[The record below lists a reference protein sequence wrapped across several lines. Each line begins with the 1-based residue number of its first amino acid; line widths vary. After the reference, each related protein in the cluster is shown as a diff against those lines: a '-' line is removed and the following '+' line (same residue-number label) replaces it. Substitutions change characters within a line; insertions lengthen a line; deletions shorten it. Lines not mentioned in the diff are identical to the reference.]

1 MKQLKSRSQD
11 LRSLFENNIT
21 IEYVAETLKAVPAQ
35 ADVVEVLHWMQ
46 AQDFDVVGIESG
58 DGISAYLERSSLM
71 KANAGKC
78 GDYQRVF
85 HPREL
90 IAISTPLMKLLPI
103 LQQTPRL
110 FVLDCN
116 QVTGIITCGDLQK
129 APARMLLFGLVTLLE
144 MNLLRL
150 VRLYYPHDTW
160 QQILKPERLE
170 AAQRLWRES
179 QERNEATDLLDYL
192 QFCDK
197 RELVLNQPELLLQL
211 GLKSK
216 RFGER
221 FLKSAEQLRNRLA
234 HAQSLVS
241 GSSWT
246 ELIALAQ
253 SMEALLIRCE
263 QVEQEDLHRRSEFF

>member
-11 LRSLFENNIT
+11 LRSLFENSIT
-21 IEYVAETLKAVPAQ
+21 IEYVAEPLKAVDAEV
-35 ADVVEVLHWMQ
+35 DVTEVLHWMQ
-46 AQDFDVVGIESG
+46 LQDFDVVGVETEEIITG
-58 DGISAYLERSSLM
+58 YVQRSTLINKKS
-71 KANAGKC
+71 GKC
-78 GDYQRVF
+78 GDYQQVF
-85 HPREL
+85 HPQEL

-129 APARMLLFGLVTLLE
+129 APVRMLLFGLVTLLE

-150 VRLYYPHDTW
+150 VRLYYPQNSW
-160 QQILKPERLE
+160 QQVLKPDRIE
-170 AAQRLWRES
+170 AAQKLWRES

-197 RELVLNQPELLLQL
+197 RDLILHQTELILQL

-216 RFGER
+216 RAGER
-221 FLKSAEQLRNRLA
+221 LLKSAEHLRNRLA
-234 HAQSLVS
+234 HAQNLVT

-246 ELIALAQ
+246 ELISLAAE
-253 SMEALLIRCE
+253 MERLLVRCE
-263 QVEQEDLHRRSEFF
+263 EIE

>member
-1 MKQLKSRSQD
+1 MKHLKSRSQD

-21 IEYVAETLKAVPAQ
+21 IEYVAEPLKAMPAD
-35 ADVVEVLHWMQ
+35 AEVIEVLHWME
-46 AQDFDVVGIESG
+46 AQNFDVIGVERSDTITG
-58 DGISAYLERSSLM
+58 YLERSSLIQG
-71 KANAGKC
+71 KSSKC
-78 GDYQRVF
+78 GDYERVF
-85 HPREL
+85 HPKEL

-116 QVTGIITCGDLQK
+116 QVSGIVTCGDLQK

-150 VRLYYPHDTW
+150 VRLYYPQDSW
-160 QQILKPERLE
+160 QPVLKKERLE
-170 AAQRLWRES
+170 IAQRLWRES

-197 RELVLNQPELLLQL
+197 RELVLNQPELLEHLE
-211 GLKSK
+211 LKSK

-234 HAQSLVS
+234 HAQNLVT

-246 ELIALAQ
+246 ELISLAEA
-253 SMEALLIRCE
+253 MEMLLIRCE
-263 QVEQEDLHRRSEFF
+263 EVE

>member
-1 MKQLKSRSQD
+1 MKYLKSRSQD

-21 IEYVAETLKAVPAQ
+21 IEYVAEPLKAMPAD
-35 ADVVEVLHWMQ
+35 AEVTEVLHWMQ
-46 AQDFDVVGIESG
+46 ARNFDVIGVETGDIISG
-58 DGISAYLERSSLM
+58 YVERSSLM
-71 KANAGKC
+71 QGKEGKC
-78 GDYQRVF
+78 SDYQRVF
-85 HPREL
+85 HPKEL
-90 IAISTPLMKLLPI
+90 IAISTPLIKLLPI

-116 QVTGIITCGDLQK
+116 QVSGIVTCGDLQK
-129 APARMLLFGLVTLLE
+129 APVRMLLFGLVTLLE

-150 VRLYYPHDTW
+150 VRIYYPQDSW
-160 QQILKPERLE
+160 QKVLKPERLE
-170 AAQRLWRES
+170 VAQRLWRES

-197 RELVLNQPELLLQL
+197 RELILNQPELLDQL

-234 HAQSLVS
+234 HAQNLVT

-246 ELIALAQ
+246 ELISLAEA
-253 SMEALLIRCE
+253 MEKLLIHCE
-263 QVEQEDLHRRSEFF
+263 EVE

>member
-21 IEYVAETLKAVPAQ
+21 IEYVAEPLKAVSAEAQ
-35 ADVVEVLHWMQ
+35 VTEVLHWMQ
-46 AQDFDVVGIESG
+46 LQDFDVVGVETGDSISG
-58 DGISAYLERSSLM
+58 YVERATLM
-71 KANAGKC
+71 QGNSGKC

-85 HPREL
+85 HTKEL
-90 IAISTPLMKLLPI
+90 VAISTPLIKLLPI

-129 APARMLLFGLVTLLE
+129 APVRMLLFGLVTLLE

-150 VRLYYPHDTW
+150 VRLYYPQDSW
-160 QQILKPERLE
+160 QLVLKPERLE
-170 AAQRLWRES
+170 AAQKLWRES
-179 QERNEATDLLDYL
+179 RERNEATDLLDYL

-197 RELVLNQPELLLQL
+197 RDLVLNQPELFQQL

-216 RFGER
+216 RFGEK
-221 FLKSAEQLRNRLA
+221 FLKSAEHLRNQLA

-246 ELIALAQ
+246 ELISLAEA
-253 SMEALLIRCE
+253 MEKLLIRCE
-263 QVEQEDLHRRSEFF
+263 EVE

>member
-1 MKQLKSRSQD
+1 MKHLKSRSQD

-21 IEYVAETLKAVPAQ
+21 IEYVAEPLKAMPAD
-35 ADVVEVLHWMQ
+35 AEVIEVLHWME
-46 AQDFDVVGIESG
+46 AQNFDVIGVERSHTITG
-58 DGISAYLERSSLM
+58 YLERSSLIQG
-71 KANAGKC
+71 KSSKC
-78 GDYQRVF
+78 GDYERVF
-85 HPREL
+85 HPKEL

-116 QVTGIITCGDLQK
+116 QVSGIVTCGDLQK

-150 VRLYYPHDTW
+150 VRLYYPQDSW
-160 QQILKPERLE
+160 QPVLKKERLE
-170 AAQRLWRES
+170 IAQRLWRES

-197 RELVLNQPELLLQL
+197 RELVLNQPELLEHLE
-211 GLKSK
+211 LKSK

-234 HAQSLVS
+234 HAQNLVT

-246 ELIALAQ
+246 ELISLAEA
-253 SMEALLIRCE
+253 MEMLLIRCE
-263 QVEQEDLHRRSEFF
+263 EVE

>member
-21 IEYVAETLKAVPAQ
+21 IEYVAEPLKAMPAN
-35 ADVVEVLHWMQ
+35 AEVTEVLHWMQ
-46 AQDFDVVGIESG
+46 AHNFDVIGVETEDTISG
-58 DGISAYLERSSLM
+58 YVERSSLIEG
-71 KANAGKC
+71 KSRKC

-85 HPREL
+85 HPKEL
-90 IAISTPLMKLLPI
+90 IAISTPLIKLLPI
-103 LQQTPRL
+103 LQQTQRL

-116 QVTGIITCGDLQK
+116 QVNGIVTCGDLQK

-150 VRLYYPHDTW
+150 VRIYYPEDSW
-160 QQILKPERLE
+160 QKVLKPERLE
-170 AAQRLWRES
+170 VAQRLWRES

-197 RELVLNQPELLLQL
+197 RELILNQPELLQQL
-211 GLKSK
+211 GLKYK

-234 HAQSLVS
+234 HAQNLVS
-241 GSSWT
+241 GSSWA
-246 ELIALAQ
+246 ELISLAEA
-253 SMEALLIRCE
+253 METLLILCE
-263 QVEQEDLHRRSEFF
+263 GVE

>member
-1 MKQLKSRSQD
+1 MKHLKSRSQD

-21 IEYVAETLKAVPAQ
+21 IEYVAEPLKAMPAD
-35 ADVVEVLHWMQ
+35 AEVTKVLHWMQ
-46 AQDFDVVGIESG
+46 EKNFDVIGVETGDIISG
-58 DGISAYLERSSLM
+58 YVERSNLIQG
-71 KANAGKC
+71 KAGKC
-78 GDYQRVF
+78 SDYQRVF
-85 HPREL
+85 HPKEL
-90 IAISTPLMKLLPI
+90 IAISTPLIKLLPI

-116 QVTGIITCGDLQK
+116 QVSGIVTCGDLQK

-150 VRLYYPHDTW
+150 VRIYYPQDSW
-160 QQILKPERLE
+160 QKVLKPERLE
-170 AAQRLWRES
+170 VAQRLWRES

-197 RELVLNQPELLLQL
+197 RELILNQPELLQQL

-234 HAQSLVS
+234 HAQNLVS
-241 GSSWT
+241 GSSWI
-246 ELIALAQ
+246 ELISLAEA
-253 SMEALLIRCE
+253 MEKLLILCE
-263 QVEQEDLHRRSEFF
+263 EVE

>member
-1 MKQLKSRSQD
+1 MKHLKSRSQD

-21 IEYVAETLKAVPAQ
+21 IEYVAEPLKAMPAD
-35 ADVVEVLHWMQ
+35 AEVIEVLHWME
-46 AQDFDVVGIESG
+46 AQNFDVIGVERSDTITG
-58 DGISAYLERSSLM
+58 YLERSSLIEG
-71 KANAGKC
+71 KSSKC
-78 GDYQRVF
+78 GDYERVF
-85 HPREL
+85 HPKEL

-116 QVTGIITCGDLQK
+116 QVSGIVTCGDLQK

-150 VRLYYPHDTW
+150 VRLYYPQDSW
-160 QQILKPERLE
+160 QPVLKKERLE
-170 AAQRLWRES
+170 IAQRLWRES

-197 RELVLNQPELLLQL
+197 RELVLNQPELLEHLE
-211 GLKSK
+211 LKSK

-234 HAQSLVS
+234 HAQNLVT

-246 ELIALAQ
+246 ELISLAEA
-253 SMEALLIRCE
+253 MEMLLIRCE
-263 QVEQEDLHRRSEFF
+263 EVE

>member
-1 MKQLKSRSQD
+1 MKHLKSRSQD

-21 IEYVAETLKAVPAQ
+21 IEYVAEALKAVPAE
-35 ADVVEVLHWMQ
+35 AEVVEVLGWMRS
-46 AQDFDVVGIESG
+46 QDFDVVGVETGDTITGYIER
-58 DGISAYLERSSLM
+58 ASLVQV
-71 KANAGKC
+71 KSGKC

-85 HPREL
+85 HPKEL

-103 LQQTPRL
+103 LQQNPRL

-116 QVTGIITCGDLQK
+116 QVSGIITCGDLQK
-129 APARMLLFGLVTLLE
+129 APVRMLLFGLVTLLE

-150 VRLYYPHDTW
+150 VRLYYPQDAW
-160 QQILKPERLE
+160 QKVLKSDRLE
-170 AAQRLWRES
+170 VARRLWRES

-197 RELVLNQPELLLQL
+197 RELVLHQPELLEQL
-211 GLKSK
+211 ELKSK
-216 RFGER
+216 RAGER

-241 GSSWT
+241 GSSWND
-246 ELIALAQ
+246 LISLAEA
-253 SMEALLIRCE
+253 MEKLLIRCE
-263 QVEQEDLHRRSEFF
+263 EIE

>member
-1 MKQLKSRSQD
+1 MMKHLKSTSQD
-11 LRSLFENNIT
+11 LRNLFESSIT
-21 IEYVAETLKAVPAQ
+21 IEYVAESLKAVSAEES
-35 ADVVEVLHWMQ
+35 VTEVLHWMKM
-46 AQDFDVVGIESG
+46 QDFDVVGIKTGEKITG
-58 DGISAYLERSSLM
+58 YVERSSLISA
-71 KANAGKC
+71 KSGKC
-78 GDYQRVF
+78 SDYQRLF
-85 HPREL
+85 HPQEL
-90 IAISTPLMKLLPI
+90 IAISTPLLKLLPI

-116 QVTGIITCGDLQK
+116 QVSGIITCGDLQK

-150 VRLYYPHDTW
+150 VRLYYPQDSW
-160 QQILKPERLE
+160 QKILKPERLE
-170 AAQRLWRES
+170 VAQKLWRES

-197 RELVLNQPELLLQL
+197 RELVLNQPELLQQL

-234 HAQSLVS
+234 HAQNLVS
-241 GSSWT
+241 ASSWI
-246 ELIALAQ
+246 ELISLAEA
-253 SMEALLIRCE
+253 MEILLIRCE
-263 QVEQEDLHRRSEFF
+263 DIE

>member
-1 MKQLKSRSQD
+1 MKHLKSRSQD

-21 IEYVAETLKAVPAQ
+21 IEYVAEPLKAMPAD
-35 ADVVEVLHWMQ
+35 AEVIEVLHWME
-46 AQDFDVVGIESG
+46 AQNFDVIGVERSDTITG
-58 DGISAYLERSSLM
+58 YLERSSLIQG
-71 KANAGKC
+71 KSSKC
-78 GDYQRVF
+78 GDYERVF
-85 HPREL
+85 HPKEL

-116 QVTGIITCGDLQK
+116 QVSGIVTCGDLQK

-150 VRLYYPHDTW
+150 VRLYYPQDSW
-160 QQILKPERLE
+160 QAVLKKERLE
-170 AAQRLWRES
+170 IAQRLWRES

-197 RELVLNQPELLLQL
+197 RELVLNQPELLEHLE
-211 GLKSK
+211 LKSK

-234 HAQSLVS
+234 HAQNLVT

-246 ELIALAQ
+246 ELISLAEA
-253 SMEALLIRCE
+253 MEMLLIRCE
-263 QVEQEDLHRRSEFF
+263 EVE

>member
-1 MKQLKSRSQD
+1 MKHLKLRSQD

-21 IEYVAETLKAVPAQ
+21 IEYVAEPLKAMPAD
-35 ADVVEVLHWMQ
+35 AEAKEVLYWMQ
-46 AQDFDVVGIESG
+46 AQNFDVIGVETGDIISG
-58 DGISAYLERSSLM
+58 YVERSSLIPG
-71 KANAGKC
+71 KEGKC
-78 GDYQRVF
+78 SDYQRVF
-85 HPREL
+85 HPKEL
-90 IAISTPLMKLLPI
+90 IAISTPLIKLLPV
-103 LQQTPRL
+103 LRQTPRL

-116 QVTGIITCGDLQK
+116 QVSGIVTCGDLQK
-129 APARMLLFGLVTLLE
+129 APVRMLLFGLVTLLE

-150 VRLYYPHDTW
+150 VRIYYPQDSW
-160 QQILKPERLE
+160 QKVLKPERLE
-170 AAQRLWRES
+170 VAQRLWRES

-197 RELVLNQPELLLQL
+197 RELILNQPELLQQL

-234 HAQSLVS
+234 HAQNLVS

-246 ELIALAQ
+246 ELISLAEA
-253 SMEALLIRCE
+253 MEKLLIHCE
-263 QVEQEDLHRRSEFF
+263 EVE

>member
-1 MKQLKSRSQD
+1 MKHLKSRSQD

-21 IEYVAETLKAVPAQ
+21 IEYVAEPLKAMPAD
-35 ADVVEVLHWMQ
+35 AEVTEVLHWMQ
-46 AQDFDVVGIESG
+46 AQNFDVIGVETGDTISG
-58 DGISAYLERSSLM
+58 YVERSSLIQG
-71 KANAGKC
+71 KSGKC
-78 GDYQRVF
+78 SDYQRVF
-85 HPREL
+85 HPKEL

-116 QVTGIITCGDLQK
+116 QVTGIVTCGDLQK

-150 VRLYYPHDTW
+150 VRLYYPQDSW
-160 QQILKPERLE
+160 QKVLKKERLE
-170 AAQRLWRES
+170 VAQRLWRES

-197 RELVLNQPELLLQL
+197 RELVLNQPELFDQL

-234 HAQSLVS
+234 HAQNLVT

-246 ELIALAQ
+246 DLISLAQ
-253 SMEALLIRCE
+253 EMEMLLIRCE
-263 QVEQEDLHRRSEFF
+263 EVE